1 MPCKCHATQ
10 RDPSKRFRKASPTL
24 DVKALAQLGADEAAR
39 QGLRAIIRE
48 GRRSGLDTVQVAGV
62 VISSSARPSQP
73 KQQQQPKQ
81 RRRRPKS
88 AAQKEAGKE
97 KFEQKRIR
105 RKLFAVLPIINRVM
119 GAHAR
124 APTEEPALQPME
136 ASTGVAPASAIRS
149 SPEPLPMRTSA
160 PAQEQVCARG
170 QEDSAEEH
178 GLQALSE
185 SEEQQR
191 QIHQLGILQWQENRQ
206 MEVEAEAGAKF
217 QSVKRDRHSPAGAVV
232 TGGDAVAAS
241 GRGQSK
247 SKLTKK
253 VNFDAAAARPG

>member
-1 MPCKCHATQ
+1 MPEA
-10 RDPSKRFRKASPTL
+10 FRKASPTL

-62 VISSSARPSQP
+62 VISSSARPNQP

-119 GAHAR
+119 GVQAR
-124 APTEEPALQPME
+124 APTEKPAE
-136 ASTGVAPASAIRS
+136 ASAGVAPASAIPITTG
-149 SPEPLPMRTSA
+149 SPQPLRMRTSA

-170 QEDSAEEH
+170 QEDSAKEH
-178 GLQALSE
+178 GLQVLSE
-185 SEEQQR
+185 SEERQR

-206 MEVEAEAGAKF
+206 LLHALPL
-217 QSVKRDRHSPAGAVV
+217 SRDAPRG
-232 TGGDAVAAS
+232 VALY
-241 GRGQSK
+241 K
-247 SKLTKK
+247 
-253 VNFDAAAARPG
+253 